1 MINVISVEKLKKIN
15 VKSKKEI
22 HIDKEKEFFDYI
34 NTKINEAHVKGI
46 NTVRIDAE
54 DDVYDTYKL
63 KKELKELGYKVSIY
77 KKYEDYYMK
86 YVPDYIIID
95 W

>member
-77 KKYEDYYMK
+77 KKYDDYYMK

>member
-1 MINVISVEKLKKIN
+1 MINVISVEKLKKIH
-15 VKSKKEI
+15 VKNEKEI
-22 HIDKEKEFFDYI
+22 RIDKEKEFFDYI

-54 DDVYDTYKL
+54 DDVYDTYQL
-63 KKELKELGYKVSIY
+63 KKELKALGYKVSIY
-77 KKYEDYYMK
+77 KKFDNYYRMNI
-86 YVPDYIIID
+86 PDYIIID

>member
-34 NTKINEAHVKGI
+34 NTKINDAHVKGI

-77 KKYEDYYMK
+77 KKYHDYYIK